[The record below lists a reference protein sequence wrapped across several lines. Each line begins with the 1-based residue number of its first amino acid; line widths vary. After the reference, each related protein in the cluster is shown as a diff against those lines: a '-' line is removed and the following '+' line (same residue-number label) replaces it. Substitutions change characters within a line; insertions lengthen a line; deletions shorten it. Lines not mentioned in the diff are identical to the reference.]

1 MRLRHNF
8 KSRIAAAMAAVMVF
22 SMAAPALPVYAATAT
37 ITFDTGDGPGVTYG
51 GYTSNS
57 VSGETGT
64 LLRDVPGFAGI
75 PLVHPDGT
83 PAAAGDSDAR
93 PAFPNFTGVSY
104 PGYNFGGWYDAS
116 DPLKYVEPALPFAMP
131 SDSKTY
137 APKWIPSGVAQ
148 NFDYTV
154 MHYRMLDGSNTELP
168 ATDSGTFYQ
177 ANYIAFNPNGNP
189 WVSPTQKA
197 MGDTVTAV
205 PLALTAV
212 PGYKVGSVIVK
223 NNKKRKFGEA
233 SGAGTGAVQ
242 ADVGSGNVVSGVMPN
257 DDLTIRYLYIVDTNK
272 TFNLRTEYVDQ
283 TGTTIKAPTT
293 EPKNAEQAVSAT
305 PPTIAGF
312 VYDSVQVVSGDTDNA
327 NASVYGTNTL
337 ATHNKFQFDSN
348 GVLTGVM
355 PNQNVKIKYTYRRDP
370 AYQIRVQV
378 KYLDNHGNKLDG
390 QDGRPNLP
398 DIDEPRAVGATG
410 AQTVPVPFLPG
421 YLYAPNMNP
430 GTNNGAVGPSGM
442 VQGTDENLHF
452 TLQAGTDGQ
461 GALITITYVENL
473 NDATTWAR
481 VSYTSTANGDITG
494 NTAPRSI
501 RVGSYTWQELV
512 GLDSHGN
519 LAISADPIPNYKLEG
534 WYVTINGGAEQK
546 IYDADTN
553 SSTIPTADHK
563 LAIPAGTTTPTAVSV
578 YPKFVE
584 DPNKWY
590 TINFAHSANGSLTG
604 NTTVRVGEK
613 TRDTATGMW
622 NPTTWADVPKPTP
635 VPVNSNYMAQPW
647 TSSSGSQPMNSTVI
661 NGSETYTTVFTRIGL
676 ADDGVFAMPNANG
689 EVANNGTGTV
699 KVNGA
704 NSLRNYAITDM
715 NGNVIATLPG
725 SALQSGAF
733 TGLPVNA
740 QYQVYELPTTE
751 NPAAGTPITNVVAAN
766 RSQPTVVNVPAVG
779 ANATVG
785 TDAANAGQKTI
796 TVSPTA
802 PNTEYSLID
811 ASGNVVPAS
820 GWVTPSTPGAAIV
833 FDNLDPNTTYTVV
846 ARPIGGSQTPQDQIP
861 QGTVIPVTGTPAA
874 ATTEYTLKLENGGKV
889 VEIKRMIN
897 GTEQIIPIGADDTNV
912 TFREGDK
919 IKFDADVPAGTTF
932 KRWNVLLGSLS
943 GLTTTGQRIVMPA
956 GSVTVSASYN
966 GQSILPAQPKA
977 DLDYT
982 PKDGRFALDPA
993 DNVRLLTELI
1003 DNPDDTA
1010 ALANPSVDTITYIA
1024 KFNRGTVASNYA
1036 NELKT
1041 QVGDNEI
1048 KLPWSLQVGLAR
1060 DVDGVNKLVPATNSN
1075 ATMRVIARLD
1085 DSIKNNTD
1093 YELWKRNV
1101 DPMTGNISYLPVT
1114 TSPADLSA
1122 AGFDGNFSFEAKNG
1136 DYLVLSYKK
1145 AHTVTVIDA
1154 MRGTP
1159 YTFRIAHGSDLA
1171 SHPDYTT
1178 MRGALALN
1186 YTDPTTGIEYEFD
1199 QFRKANSQTA
1209 PTFAD
1214 SDAVTRDMTLYAMF
1228 IPADDTAWQNAR
1240 NNLIGEINRGNAVM
1254 TDPRIIPH
1262 LTPTEL
1268 SDLTNAVTQA
1278 NALANRLPRPTTAEL
1293 VTEHAN
1299 LKALIDGILARI
1311 AGIAPAPT
1319 PGGGGGGSHGGGGG
1333 SHSGGGGGGGGSRG
1347 RGGSSRGVTGST
1359 TPSGT
1364 GNRVYQNGAEGNWVN
1379 FDPAGHGWYF
1389 ELGYGKKLMNTW
1401 ADVAYTFDGQTKIYS
1416 YHFDENGVMDS
1427 GWWKNDQGVWYHLS
1441 TIHDG
1446 WFGSMDK
1453 GWYHDSADG
1462 RWYYLNLLTG
1472 AMLTGWQEIDG
1483 VWYYLNP
1490 VTPAP
1495 TWDWD
1500 ATQNRWVYG
1509 NRGGRPYGSMYANEV
1524 TPDGYH
1530 VDASGAWIRETP

>member
-22 SMAAPALPVYAATAT
+22 SVAAPALPVYAATAT

-75 PLVHPDGT
+75 PLVHSNGT
-83 PAAAGDSDAR
+83 SANAGDSDAR

-104 PGYNFGGWYDAS
+104 QGYTFGGWYDAS
-116 DPLKYVEPALPFAMP
+116 DPLKYVEPALPIAMP

-154 MHYRMLDGSNTELP
+154 MHYRMLDGSNAELP
-168 ATDSGTFYQ
+168 ATDSGSFYSG
-177 ANYIAFNPNGNP
+177 NHIAFNPNGAP

-205 PLALTAV
+205 PLSPTAV

-223 NNKKRKFGEA
+223 NDKKRKFGEN
-233 SGAGTGAVQ
+233 SGAGTGAAQVN
-242 ADVGSGNVVSGVMPN
+242 VIGGNVVSGVMPN
-257 DDLTIRYLYIVDTNK
+257 DNLTIRYLYVVDTSK
-272 TFNLRTEYVDQ
+272 FFSLRTEYVDQ
-283 TGTTIKAPTT
+283 TGTTIKAATS
-293 EPKNAEQAVSAT
+293 ENKNAEESVGMT
-305 PPTIAGF
+305 PPTIAGY
-312 VYDSVQVVSGDTDNA
+312 VYDSVQVVSGDADNQ
-327 NASVYGTNTL
+327 NACVYGTNKL
-337 ATHNKFQFDSN
+337 AANGEFQFNTN
-348 GVLTGVM
+348 GVLTGKM

-378 KYLDNHGNKLDG
+378 KFFDNHGNKLDG
-390 QDGRPNLP
+390 QDGRPTLQ

-410 AQTVPVPFLPG
+410 AQTVAVPFLPG
-421 YLYAPNMNP
+421 YNYAPNMNP
-430 GTNNGAVGPSGM
+430 GTNGGASSPTGL

-452 TLQAGTDGQ
+452 NLQAGSDGQ
-461 GALITITYVENL
+461 GAIITITYVENL
-473 NDATTWAR
+473 NDASTWAR
-481 VSYTSTANGDITG
+481 VSYTSTANGDISG

-519 LAISADPIPNYKLEG
+519 LAISADPVHNYKLEG
-534 WYVTINGGAEQK
+534 WYVKINGGAEQK
-546 IYDADTN
+546 IYDADTD
-553 SSTIPTADHK
+553 SSTITTADHK

-590 TINFAHSANGSLTG
+590 TINFANSANGSLSG
-604 NTTVRVGEK
+604 NTTVRVGEQTK
-613 TRDTATGMW
+613 DTASGIW
-622 NPTTWADVPKPTP
+622 HATTWADVPKPTP
-635 VPVNSNYMAQPW
+635 VPANPATYMAQPW
-647 TSSSGSQPMNSTVI
+647 TSSSGSQPLNSTII

-676 ADDGVFAMPNANG
+676 TDDGVLAMPNANG
-689 EVANNGTGTV
+689 VVANNGTGTV
-699 KVNGA
+699 KVNSA

-740 QYQVYELPTTE
+740 QYQVYELTTAQ
-751 NPAAGTPITNVVAAN
+751 NPAAGTPITSVVASD

-846 ARPIGGSQTPQDQIP
+846 ARPVGGSQTPQNQIP

-932 KRWNVLLGSLS
+932 KRWNVLLGNLS

-977 DLDYT
+977 DLDYS

-1060 DVDGVNKLVPATNSN
+1060 DVDGVNKTVPASNSN
-1075 ATMRVIARLD
+1075 ATMRVIAHLD
-1085 DSIKNNTD
+1085 DSIKNNTN
-1093 YELWKRNV
+1093 YTLWKRTV
-1101 DPMTGNISYLPVT
+1101 DGTGNVRYEEVPMN
-1114 TSPADLSA
+1114 PADLSA
-1122 AGFDGNFSFEAKNG
+1122 AGFDGNFSFEATNG

-1145 AHTVTVIDA
+1145 AHTVTVIDSK
-1154 MRGTP
+1154 RGTT
-1159 YTFRIAHGSDLA
+1159 YTFRVPHGGDIA
-1171 SHPDYTT
+1171 SHADYTP
-1178 MRGALALN
+1178 MRGALAAN

-1214 SDAVTRDMTLYAMF
+1214 SDAVTRDMTLYAMY

-1254 TDPRIIPH
+1254 TNPNIISH

-1268 SDLTNAVTQA
+1268 ADLNNAVTQA

-1319 PGGGGGGSHGGGGG
+1319 PGGGGTTPGGGGGG
-1333 SHSGGGGGGGGSRG
+1333 SHSGGGGGGGGRG

-1379 FDPAGHGWYF
+1379 FDPAGHGWNF
-1389 ELGYGKKLMNTW
+1389 VLGNGKKLANTW

-1427 GWWKNDQGVWYHLS
+1427 GWWKNNQGVWYHLS
-1441 TIHDG
+1441 TNHDG

-1462 RWYYLNLLTG
+1462 KWYYLNIMTG
-1472 AMLTGWQEIDG
+1472 SMLTGWQEIDG

-1500 ATQNRWVYG
+1500 ASQNRWVYG